1 MSAVTKKPR
10 GCKLPNTL
18 ATLVMSGAVGLAY
31 FNCDPMIAGSE
42 PSSRMATLDVQ
53 PVMAL
58 PPLPQSHVPA
68 PAEPGA
74 ETDAASSSSTPVM
87 IDDGVLRGK
96 WALQVNTLLLQQG
109 LDRFRNIE
117 SYKFTL
123 TRQER
128 VGGDLLA
135 PQVMDVKLRH
145 EPFSLYM
152 KWLKGEGAGVKG
164 RQLLFVEGQ
173 NDDKL
178 IILPGGLAG
187 RLTGAVE
194 LSLDDPLVT
203 AEARHPANECGLL
216 NLAQTVLGHHLRDL
230 EADCRGVQ
238 CELHDNQMYNDRPC
252 FLFIA
257 TYESPERSPTYRKV
271 AMFIDKEMSMPICIN
286 NYTWGP
292 DDVAPQ
298 ELDSL
303 TLVEAYSYSDI
314 VVDTREA
321 SLTEDDW
328 SRDNKRYRMKSR
340 RR

>member
-1 MSAVTKKPR
+1 MCAVSKKTR
-10 GCKLPNTL
+10 GCKLPNAL
-18 ATLVMSGAVGLAY
+18 ATMVMSGAVGLAY

-42 PSSRMATLDVQ
+42 PTQRMANLDIQ

-58 PPLPQSHVPA
+58 PPLPQAPVPA
-68 PAEPGA
+68 PVEPGA
-74 ETDAASSSSTPVM
+74 EPVDGAPESQTVAAY
-87 IDDGVLRGK
+87 DDGVLRGK
-96 WALQVNTLLLQQG
+96 WALQMNTLMLQRG
-109 LDRFRNIE
+109 VERFRDID

-128 VGGDLLA
+128 VGGDLLP

-145 EPFSLYM
+145 APFSLYM
-152 KWLKGEGAGVKG
+152 KWLAGEGAGVKG

-187 RLTGAVE
+187 RLTGALE

-216 NLAQTVLGHHLRDL
+216 RLAETVLGHHVKDL
-230 EADCRGVQ
+230 EHGCHGVQ
-238 CELHDNQMYNDRPC
+238 CEFHDNQVFNERPC
-252 FLFIA
+252 YLFMA

-271 AMFIDKEMSMPICIN
+271 AMYIDKELSMPICIN
-286 NYTWGP
+286 NYTWGNDIP
-292 DDVAPQ
+292 PE
-298 ELDSL
+298 ELDQL

-314 VVDTREA
+314 TIDTREA

-328 SRDNKRYRMKSR
+328 NRDNSKYRMRKKK
-340 RR
+340 